1 MKRATVFLVL
11 ALFLADCA
19 PQSMA
24 GPLTASAPTMSPSST
39 LAPSSAPTT
48 TPSIVVPSETSTPE
62 APTPPTAETQLS
74 GGLDCK
80 LLSQSVRN
88 GAHFGPRERFD
99 VGWKVRNNGDAA
111 WDPNSVVFTFLGG
124 TKMFRSQVVQLVE
137 TVPHGQT
144 VALVAD
150 MVAPRQ
156 SGKYTTFWTLRSG
169 TEYFCR
175 VSLTINVP

>member
-1 MKRATVFLVL
+1 MRRAVVFLVL
-11 ALFLADCA
+11 AIFLADCA
-19 PQSMA
+19 PQPTPVPS
-24 GPLTASAPTMSPSST
+24 TTSAPTLGPSAT
-39 LAPSSAPTT
+39 PAPTSALAA
-48 TPSIVVPSETSTPE
+48 TPSIAVPSETSTPE
-62 APTPPTAETQLS
+62 APTPPTAETPLS
-74 GGLDCK
+74 GGFDCK
-80 LLSQSVRN
+80 LLSQSIRN
-88 GAHFGPRERFD
+88 GTHFGPRDRFD
-99 VGWKVRNNGDAA
+99 VGWKVRNVGESA
-111 WDPNSVVFTFLGG
+111 WDPSSVVFTFLGG
-124 TKMFRSQVVQLVE
+124 TKMFRSQVVQLEE